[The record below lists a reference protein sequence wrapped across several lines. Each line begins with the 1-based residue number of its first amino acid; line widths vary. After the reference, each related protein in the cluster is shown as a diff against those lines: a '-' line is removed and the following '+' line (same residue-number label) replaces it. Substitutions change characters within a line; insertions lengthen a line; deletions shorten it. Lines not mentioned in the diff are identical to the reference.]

1 MEGKRAR
8 RPRGRPRNAKLAGRI
23 VAATLRLISERG
35 LSGTAMDEVAARSGV
50 SKATIYQRWPSKDAL
65 CIDAIRHL
73 QLKLPEL
80 KSADP
85 RNDCITLLR
94 DAIDM
99 DNNHATERILART
112 IAELPD
118 HPDLAPILRARIVEP
133 RRELCTQILE
143 RAIQKRQLSP
153 RTDLSLAVDLLT
165 SPIFFRRLISTNGAL
180 KTVLPAKLV
189 DAVWRAFAA

>member
-1 MEGKRAR
+1 MR
-8 RPRGRPRNAKLAGRI
+8 RPRGRPRDAKIDGRI

-65 CIDAIRHL
+65 CIDAIRNL
-73 QLKLPEL
+73 QLELPEL

-85 RNDCITLLR
+85 RKDCITLLR

-99 DNNHATERILART
+99 DDDGEAERILART

-133 RRELCTQILE
+133 RRALCTQVLE
-143 RAIQKRQLSP
+143 RAIAKRQLSK
-153 RTDLSLAVDLLT
+153 RTDISLAVDLLT
-165 SPIFFRRLISTNGAL
+165 SPIFFRRLISANGAL
-180 KTVLPAKLV
+180 KTALPAKLV